1 MKLVFEIAIWWGG
14 FFFWGKRRG
23 FFDQGGVPPPPPP
36 QLQGFPQIVGLG
48 KMVGPSIHGEG
59 NKQDKRRGNIFAKMG
74 NIGAYNSGR

>member
-1 MKLVFEIAIWWGG
+1 MWEMKSFLLLGRVLS
-14 FFFWGKRRG
+14 
-23 FFDQGGVPPPPPP
+23 PPLP